1 MKITEFVMKFYD
13 RTEELAILRRIR
25 RDSLSSARFTVLTGR
40 RRVGK
45 TELLKHAFAKEG
57 YLYFFIARRSEAEL
71 CENFTAEVVEKL
83 GVPSPGRF
91 AHVSDVI
98 AYVMKLAKDRPIT
111 LIVDE
116 FQELGRIDGGAYS
129 SLQRDWDLLKNE
141 MRLNLI
147 VSGSVHRL
155 MNRIFR
161 DRHEPL
167 YGRQTEFLKLSPFS
181 LRVQKEILSDC
192 HPGMKNEDLLALY
205 ALTGGVAKY
214 VELLMDNRAYDR
226 DAMLDVV
233 FRPESTFQEEGKA
246 CLSDEFGKDYGTYFT
261 ILSAIARGRTG
272 RSDIENAVG
281 GGEVGGYLKNLMDE
295 YGLISRLQPVFDK
308 PQAKNVRYRLDD
320 NFFLFWFRFIARY
333 SYMLEIG
340 AHERLKELVKRDWN
354 VFSGQ
359 MLERYFRQ
367 QYAERKGFTRIGSW
381 WDRKGENEIDLIAED
396 ELDKRAVI
404 AEIKRDPE
412 RLSLAVLKGKAE
424 VFSRVSGRLKG
435 YRVDHRLLSLED
447 M

>member
-1 MKITEFVMKFYD
+1 M
-13 RTEELAILRRIR
+13 
-25 RDSLSSARFTVLTGR
+25 TGR

-45 TELLKHAFAKEG
+45 TELLKRAFAESG

-71 CENFTAEVVEKL
+71 CENFVQEIVEKL
-83 GVPSPGRF
+83 GVPAPGRF
-91 AHVSDVI
+91 AHVADVI
-98 AYVMKLAKDRPIT
+98 GYVMKLAKDRPIT
-111 LIVDE
+111 LVIDE
-116 FQELGRIDGGAYS
+116 FQELNRIDRGACS
-129 SLQRDWDLLKNE
+129 SLQRDWDLLKGE
-141 MRLNLI
+141 AKLNLV
-147 VSGSVHRL
+147 VSGSVNRL

-167 YGRQTEFLKLSPFS
+167 YGRQTEFLKIAPFT
-181 LRVQKEILSDC
+181 LDVLKEILSDC
-192 HPGMKNEDLLALY
+192 HPSMTNEDLLALY

-214 VELLMDNRAYDR
+214 VELFMDNRAYDR

-233 FRPESTFQEEGKA
+233 FREESTFLEEGRL

-261 ILSAIARGRTG
+261 ILSTIARGRAG
-272 RSDIENAVG
+272 RADIEQAIG
-281 GGEVGGYLKNLMDE
+281 GSEVGGYLKNLIDD
-295 YGLISRLQPVFDK
+295 YGLISRRQPLFDK
-308 PQAKNVRYRLDD
+308 PQSKNVRYRLDD

-340 AHERLKELVKRDWN
+340 AHDRLKELVRRDWS

-367 QYAERKGFTRIGSW
+367 QYAEKKTFTRIGSW

-396 ELDKRAVI
+396 ELEKRAVI
-404 AEIKRDPE
+404 AEVKRDPE
-412 RLSLAVLKGKAE
+412 RISLRTLAEKADAFRRATGE
-424 VFSRVSGRLKG
+424 LKG
-435 YRVDHRLLSLED
+435 YAVDCRPLTVAD